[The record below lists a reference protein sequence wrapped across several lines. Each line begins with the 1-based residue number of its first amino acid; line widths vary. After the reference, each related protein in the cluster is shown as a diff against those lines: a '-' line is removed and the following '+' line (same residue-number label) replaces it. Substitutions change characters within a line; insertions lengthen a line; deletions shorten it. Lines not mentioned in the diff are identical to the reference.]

1 MLSPAYSVG
10 LLWSG
15 KWHLCQAAVEKI
27 LGGGQLGPADRVPL
41 EGACA
46 PLQATP
52 KAVQGGGMMG
62 PLVGSSLNGGALNGG
77 PLNGGSLNGG
87 SLNAGALNGGALN
100 TALKGGSL
108 NRGQTNGGSL
118 IGGSLNGASM
128 NRGSLN
134 GGSLNGGALPSYQG
148 ALTAGGHMS
157 LHSDSTRMKVEH
169 PGSPHS
175 PSGASLNPILMG
187 LQYRDFSQPETRF
200 GADVNIDPVVYQTSQ
215 PLDLDVKLFHGSL
228 GGGFDLNRFNNGQH
242 FNALRTMVPNRGFPL

>member
-1 MLSPAYSVG
+1 
-10 LLWSG
+10 
-15 KWHLCQAAVEKI
+15 
-27 LGGGQLGPADRVPL
+27 
-41 EGACA
+41 
-46 PLQATP
+46 
-52 KAVQGGGMMG
+52 MG
-62 PLVGSSLNGGALNGG
+62 SLVGSSLNGGSLNGG

-100 TALKGGSL
+100 AAIKGGSL
-108 NRGQTNGGSL
+108 SRGQANGGSL
-118 IGGSLNGASM
+118 IVGSLNGASM

-148 ALTAGGHMS
+148 ASTAGGHMS
-157 LHSDSTRMKVEH
+157 LHSESARMKVEH

-200 GADVNIDPVVYQTSQ
+200 GADINMDPVVYQTSQ

-242 FNALRTMVPNRGFPL
+242 FNALRTTVPNRGFPL